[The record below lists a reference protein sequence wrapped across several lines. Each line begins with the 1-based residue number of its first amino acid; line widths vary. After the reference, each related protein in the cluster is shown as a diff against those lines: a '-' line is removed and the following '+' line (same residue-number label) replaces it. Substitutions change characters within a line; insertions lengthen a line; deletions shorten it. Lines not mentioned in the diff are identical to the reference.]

1 MSPLCDTQSSK
12 DEAVRLRFTEDVA
25 VSILPLEQELEEI

>member
-12 DEAVRLRFTEDVA
+12 DEAGRLRFTGVVA
-25 VSILPLEQELEEI
+25 VAILSLEEELDEN